1 MTETSIIAKST
12 LNKNQLKYILEMNN
26 HTLDSIQIGLKNWRN
41 AMVQSHVETGEMTID
56 EFNTAWENTQKQAQL
71 RINDIEKENGE
82 IYEKLHGGERYDQS
96 K

>member
-1 MTETSIIAKST
+1 MIETRVIAKSN
-12 LNKNQLKYILEMNN
+12 LNRNQLKYLLEMNN

-41 AMVQSHVETGEMTID
+41 AMIQSHVETGEMTID

-82 IYEKLHGGERYDQS
+82 IYKKLQEA
-96 K
+96 